1 MVCARRDDLETW
13 VELGQTRIFLYEN
26 LNAYEFFLI
35 ARNFKH
41 FTTTFVI
48 VVAFFIYAL
57 LWFIEA
63 L

>member
-1 MVCARRDDLETW
+1 MLCARRDDLETW

-35 ARNFKH
+35 ARNKN